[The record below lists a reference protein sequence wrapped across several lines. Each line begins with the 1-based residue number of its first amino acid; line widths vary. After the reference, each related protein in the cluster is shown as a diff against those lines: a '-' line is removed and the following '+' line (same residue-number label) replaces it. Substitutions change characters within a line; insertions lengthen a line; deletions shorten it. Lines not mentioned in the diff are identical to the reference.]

1 MSFRRSIVTTML
13 AMVAMAA
20 TAASADAAGRYVAIG
35 DSYTTGIGIAP
46 LNTDGTPV
54 GCGQSS
60 NSYPNLLA
68 AVLGFGNFSNAS
80 CQAATISDLTGSQWT
95 GNGLNAPQLSRLNG
109 TETFVTLGIGGNDV
123 GFDDVIEQCF
133 TNNNPNANPCVEAY
147 LVDGENTLRDR
158 NLEIATPLATAIG
171 EAESRSPNARV
182 YVVGYPQL
190 LPEDGEGCNAFFDA
204 SVPDLVLVSDWARH
218 LNDVIEAVA
227 IAHDAVFVDAYAL
240 TEGRHA
246 CSGIGTRFV
255 EPMKGQ
261 IATTQLHPNAAW
273 HVNFAQAIA
282 DIAVADPEF
291 EHPTPD
297 EPTGPTGETGPTGS
311 TGESGP
317 TGSTGAT
324 GQSGSTGSTAPPTA
338 TPPATTPQRP
348 AVPTSAAPNSLRSL
362 KVSPRRFRS
371 TGAGALI
378 AVTVDR
384 PGTVILTISKP
395 ATGIRK
401 RSRCVAAGRRK
412 IKRSQRCTRLSKLPQ
427 RLKIPALAGTNFAR
441 LTDRVGGR
449 TLRTGSYYLSGATLD
464 GLPQAVSPVKF
475 TIVE

>member
-1 MSFRRSIVTTML
+1 ML
-13 AMVAMAA
+13 AMVVLAA

-35 DSYTTGIGIAP
+35 DSYTTGVGIAP

-68 AVLGFGNFSNAS
+68 AILGFGNFSNAS

-95 GNGLNAPQLSRLNG
+95 GNGLNTPQLNRLNG
-109 TETFVTLGIGGNDV
+109 TETFVTIGIGGNDV

-133 TNNNPNANPCVEAY
+133 TNNNPNANPCVDAY
-147 LVDGENTLRDR
+147 SVDGANTLRDR
-158 NLEIATPLATAIG
+158 NLELATPLATAIG
-171 EAESRSPNARV
+171 AAETRAPNARV

-204 SVPDLVLVSDWARH
+204 SVPDLALVSDWSRH

-227 IAHDAVFVDAYAL
+227 IAHDAEFIDAYAL
-240 TEGRHA
+240 TDGRHA
-246 CSGIGTRFV
+246 CSGIGTRFI

-273 HVNFAQAIA
+273 HVTFTQAIA
-282 DIAVADPEF
+282 DIAAADPGF
-291 EHPTPD
+291 EHPTPE
-297 EPTGPTGETGPTGS
+297 EPTGPTGDPGPTGS
-311 TGESGP
+311 TGETGP
-317 TGSTGAT
+317 TS
-324 GQSGSTGSTAPPTA
+324 PPVV

-348 AVPTSAAPNSLRSL
+348 AVPTASAPNTLRSL
-362 KVSPRRFRS
+362 RLSPRRFRS

-378 AVTVDR
+378 AFTVDH
-384 PGTVILTISKP
+384 PGTVVLTISKP
-395 ATGIRK
+395 STGIRK
-401 RSRCVAAGRRK
+401 RARCVAVGRRK
-412 IKRSQRCTRLSKLPQ
+412 VKRSQRCTRLSKLPQ
-427 RLKIPALAGTNFAR
+427 RLSLSALAGTNFAR

-449 TLRTGSYYLSGATLD
+449 TLRPGGYYLSGATLD
-464 GLPQAVSPVKF
+464 GLPQAVSPIKF

>member
-1 MSFRRSIVTTML
+1 ML
-13 AMVAMAA
+13 AMVVLAA

-35 DSYTTGIGIAP
+35 DSYTTGVGIAP

-68 AVLGFGNFSNAS
+68 AILGFGNFSNAS

-95 GNGLNAPQLSRLNG
+95 GNGLNTPQLNRLNG
-109 TETFVTLGIGGNDV
+109 TETFVTIGIGGNDV

-133 TNNNPNANPCVEAY
+133 TNNNPNANPCVDAY
-147 LVDGENTLRDR
+147 SVDGANTLRDR
-158 NLEIATPLATAIG
+158 NLELATPLATAIG
-171 EAESRSPNARV
+171 AAESRAPNARV

-204 SVPDLVLVSDWARH
+204 SVPDLALVSDWSRH
-218 LNDVIEAVA
+218 LNEVIEAVA
-227 IAHDAVFVDAYAL
+227 IAHDAEFIDAYAL
-240 TEGRHA
+240 TDGRHA
-246 CSGIGTRFV
+246 CSGVGTRFI

-273 HVNFAQAIA
+273 HVTFAQAIA
-282 DIAVADPEF
+282 DIAATDPEF

-297 EPTGPTGETGPTGS
+297 EPTGPTGEPGPTGSSGETGSTGPTGETGETGPTGS
-311 TGESGP
+311 TGETGDTGP
-317 TGSTGAT
+317 
-324 GQSGSTGSTAPPTA
+324 TAPPSA
-338 TPPATTPQRP
+338 TPPSAAPQRP
-348 AVPTSAAPNSLRSL
+348 TIPTTSGPNTLHAL

-378 AVTVDR
+378 AFTVDR
-384 PGTVILTISKP
+384 PGTVVLTISKP
-395 ATGIRK
+395 STGIRK
-401 RSRCVAAGRRK
+401 RARCVAAGRRK
-412 IKRSQRCTRLSKLPQ
+412 VKRSQRCTRLSKLPQ
-427 RLKIPALAGTNFAR
+427 RLTLSALAGTNFAR
-441 LTDRVGGR
+441 LTNRVGGR
-449 TLRTGSYYLSGATLD
+449 TLRPGGYYLSSATLD
-464 GLPQAVSPVKF
+464 GLPQAVSPIKF